1 MKSVLFDGKTIYTG
15 GRDEAVRVYNAG
27 KRLLDG
33 ALTAQNGT
41 IEKLMVKDSFLF
53 VAGSDGHIVIY
64 GKKDKAYYHTL
75 KLHSKA
81 VLDFDIHPS
90 GKLLV
95 SFGADGKL
103 KLVDLASMAEV
114 YHKNI
119 KLAVDFLRFTPD
131 DNLLFVSG
139 RNLVLF
145 NAEDNSEKV
154 VKTLQAKITSLHR
167 DDSLLVVSDDSGR
180 IYFGYYQSM
189 VFVSFKAYD
198 GFRVKAFHYFKED
211 QLLVTI
217 STEGFVSVWLVDFVT
232 SLLDQLAGDI
242 EISEQLEPL
251 YTFQIESRLVCLDAK
266 LERKKAKTN
275 EDEDTVA
282 IKATTKANKGI
293 VDRII
298 HKNAKLT
305 RIGARGGR
313 RGAKG
318 LARLKKYNFLGKLGL
333 LKQAKQAVQQEDQN

>member
-1 MKSVLFDGKTIYTG
+1 MLFDGKAIYTG
-15 GRDEAVRVYNAG
+15 GRDEAVRVYDSG

-41 IEKLMVKDSFLF
+41 IEKMMVKDSFLF

-64 GKKDKAYYHTL
+64 GKRDKAYYHTL

-90 GKLLV
+90 GKLLI

-103 KLVDLASMAEV
+103 KLVDLASMSEV

-154 VKTLQAKITSLHR
+154 VKTLEAKITSLHR
-167 DDSLLVVSDDSGR
+167 EDSLLVVSDDSGR
-180 IYFGYYQSM
+180 IYFGYYESM

-198 GFRVKAFHYFKED
+198 GYRVKAFHYFKD
-211 QLLVTI
+211 DDLLVTI
-217 STEGFVSVWLVDFVT
+217 STEGFVSVWLVDFIT
-232 SLLDQLAGDI
+232 SLLKEVAGDI
-242 EISEQLEPL
+242 EISEKLEPL

-266 LERKKAKTN
+266 IERKKSKSNGDAN
-275 EDEDTVA
+275 AVA
-282 IKATTKANKGI
+282 IKSTTKVNKGI
-293 VDRII
+293 VERLIQK
-298 HKNAKLT
+298 KNKLT

-333 LKQAKQAVQQEDQN
+333 LVRAKQEVHEEDQN